1 MVASERPT
9 RRFRRTSTVLFDDIA
24 ALEGILAAE
33 EPATRPSTYGTLL
46 TPTTAALSEL
56 LVAGEGGDRV
66 ILGPSGLSAI
76 AIALLTMARSG
87 DHLLVVDTAYGPTRE
102 LCDGLLTRLGVE
114 IEYYDPL
121 IGAGVAD
128 LIRPTTTAIWMESPG
143 THTFE
148 IQDVPT
154 IVAAARAADHR
165 VLTGIDNTWGSPG
178 LFRPFEHGLDVSVV
192 AITKYWGGH
201 ADLVMGAV
209 FVGEALDQ
217 AFRQTAVQLGMC
229 TNGEDAF
236 LAIRGARTAELRI
249 RAHEAAASRSP
260 DDWPITR
267 ASVGSLIG
275 VSGLP
280 GSRDLAARLP
290 RQQRPVRVRAA
301 GADGG
306 PADAARAAPSRTG
319 WSPAGGSGW
328 ATRGAGTSRWS
339 CPPTGPGWS
348 APSGRGP
355 GASSSGSISGSSR
368 RRSLGRSRARA
379 RTELT
384 SKRAELDADPDP
396 GPTPATRVSPRRSVR
411 GRRPGVPIGHRL
423 VLGET
428 GPHCRSR

>member
-1 MVASERPT
+1 MMNRG
-9 RRFRRTSTVLFDDIA
+9 RFRTPNPEIRRTSTVLFDDVA
-24 ALEGILAAE
+24 ALEEILAAE
-33 EPATRPSTYGTLL
+33 RAGDPTVSTYGTLL

-56 LVAGEGGDRV
+56 LLAGEGGDRV

-121 IGAGVAD
+121 IGAGVAG
-128 LIRPTTTAIWMESPG
+128 LIRPTTKAIWMESPG

-178 LFRPFEHGLDVSVV
+178 LFRPFDHGVDVSVV

-209 FVGEALDQ
+209 FVGAALDR

-249 RAHEAAASRSP
+249 RAHEAAALEIARRLADHPGVGRVLHPAFP
-260 DDWPITR
+260 DCPGHETWRRDFH
-267 ASVGSLIG
+267 GS
-275 VSGLP
+275 SGLFGFELLGP
-280 GSRDLAARLP
+280 
-290 RQQRPVRVRAA
+290 
-301 GADGG
+301 DGG
-306 PADAARAAPSRTG
+306 PADAARAASVTDRLV
-319 WSPAGGSGW
+319 AGGRFGLGYSWGGYESLVMPTHW
-328 ATRGAGTSRWS
+328 AGV
-339 CPPTGPGWS
+339 
-348 APSGRGP
+348 
-355 GASSSGSISGSSR
+355 I
-368 RRSLGRSRARA
+368 
-379 RTELT
+379 
-384 SKRAELDADPDP
+384 
-396 GPTPATRVSPRRSVR
+396 RSVR
-411 GRRPGVPIGHRL
+411 PWTGGELIRLHIGLEPVEDLWADLERA
-423 VLGET
+423 LG
-428 GPHCRSR
+428 PS